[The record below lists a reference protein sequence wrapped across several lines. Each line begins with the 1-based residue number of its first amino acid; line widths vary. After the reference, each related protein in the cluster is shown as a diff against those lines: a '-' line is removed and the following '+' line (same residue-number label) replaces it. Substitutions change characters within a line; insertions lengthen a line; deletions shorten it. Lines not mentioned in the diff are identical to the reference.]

1 MFSGKPIEFQDSPLT
16 NDGFWPDLNLAD
28 FQRAR
33 SIPADVDAG
42 TVGDAL
48 LTAAAE
54 VNGQLASV
62 QEKHRAAGHQ
72 AADDVP
78 GVSMGGISQLAAQYK
93 KAVYAR
99 AKADLMG
106 EFASVGRRESHP
118 GQESDETRKGLLA
131 EAAMVIRQ
139 IKGLKRATVRVIK

>member
-1 MFSGKPIEFQDSPLT
+1 MFSGKPIEYQDSPLQ

-28 FQRAR
+28 FQSAR
-33 SIPADVDAG
+33 SIPADVAAE
-42 TVGDAL
+42 TVGEAL
-48 LTAAAE
+48 LTAVAE
-54 VNGQLASV
+54 VNNSLASV
-62 QEKHRAAGHQ
+62 QEKHRAAGYDT
-72 AADDVP
+72 AGDVP
-78 GVSMGGISQLAAQYK
+78 GVSMNGISQLAAQYK

-131 EAAMVIRQ
+131 EAAMVVRQ
-139 IKGLKRATVRVIK
+139 IKGLKRATVRVI

>member
-1 MFSGKPIEFQDSPLT
+1 MFSGKPIEYQDDPLT

-28 FQRAR
+28 FQSAR
-33 SIPADVDAG
+33 SIPADVAAD
-42 TVGDAL
+42 TVGEAL
-48 LTAAAE
+48 LSAVAE
-54 VNGQLASV
+54 VNNTLASV
-62 QEKHRAAGHQ
+62 QEKHRAAGY
-72 AADDVP
+72 AAASEVP
-78 GVSMGGISQLAAQYK
+78 GVSLKGINQLEAQYK

-131 EAAMVIRQ
+131 EAAIVIRQ
-139 IKGLKRATVRVIK
+139 IKGLKRATVRMV

>member
-1 MFSGKPIEFQDSPLT
+1 MFSGKPIEYQDNPLR

-28 FQRAR
+28 FQNAR
-33 SIPADVDAG
+33 SIPADVAAETAG
-42 TVGDAL
+42 EAL
-48 LTAAAE
+48 LTAVAE
-54 VNGQLASV
+54 VNNDLASV
-62 QEKHRAAGHQ
+62 QVKHRAAGYAT
-72 AADDVP
+72 AADVP
-78 GVSMGGISQLAAQYK
+78 GVSMEGITQLEAQYK

-131 EAAMVIRQ
+131 EAAIVIRQ
-139 IKGLKRATVRVIK
+139 IKGLKRATVRQV

>member
-1 MFSGKPIEFQDSPLT
+1 MFSGNPIQYQDEPLT

-28 FQRAR
+28 FQKAR
-33 SIPADVDAG
+33 SIPADVASE
-42 TVGDAL
+42 TVAEAL
-48 LTAAAE
+48 ITAVAE
-54 VNGQLASV
+54 VNGELAGI
-62 QEKHRAAGHQ
+62 QDKHRAAGYESTD
-72 AADDVP
+72 AVP
-78 GVSMGGISQLAAQYK
+78 GVRMKGVNQLTAQYK

-118 GQESDETRKGLLA
+118 GQESGETRNGLLA

-139 IKGLKRATVRVIK
+139 IKGLKRATVRMV

>member
-1 MFSGKPIEFQDSPLT
+1 MFSGNPIQYQDVPLT

-28 FQRAR
+28 FQKAR
-33 SIPADVDAG
+33 SIPADVAAE
-42 TVGDAL
+42 TVAEAL
-48 LTAAAE
+48 ITAVAE
-54 VNGQLASV
+54 VNGELAGI
-62 QEKHRAAGHQ
+62 QDKHRAAGCDS
-72 AADDVP
+72 ADAVP
-78 GVSMGGISQLAAQYK
+78 GGRMKGMSQLTAQYK

-118 GQESDETRKGLLA
+118 GQESGETRNGLLA

-139 IKGLKRATVRVIK
+139 IKGLKRATVRMV

>member
-1 MFSGKPIEFQDSPLT
+1 MFSGNPIQYQDSPLT

-28 FQRAR
+28 FQKAR
-33 SIPADVDAG
+33 SIPADVAAE
-42 TVGDAL
+42 TVAEAL
-48 LTAAAE
+48 ITAVAE
-54 VNGQLASV
+54 VNGELAGI
-62 QEKHRAAGHQ
+62 QDKHRAAGC
-72 AADDVP
+72 DSTDTVP
-78 GVSMGGISQLAAQYK
+78 GVRMNGVSQLTAQYK

-118 GQESDETRKGLLA
+118 GQESGETRNGLLA

-139 IKGLKRATVRVIK
+139 IKGLKRATVRMV